1 MGESKSDAGAE
12 ASDKRQP
19 ERRLTDIEI
28 AQSAKL
34 KPVAKIA
41 AKLGIP
47 KEELEFYGR
56 YKAKIPISY
65 YEKIKGRQSGKLI
78 LVTAMTPTS
87 LGEGKTTIAI
97 GLAQA
102 LAKMGRKTVCALRE
116 PSLGP
121 VFGIKGGA
129 TGGGYSQVLPMED
142 INLHFTGDIHAIAS
156 ANNLLAALV
165 DNHIFQ
171 GNELKFKAVTWKRCM
186 DMNDRALRKVRVAL
200 LPPGH
205 EREDGFDI
213 TVASEA
219 MAIFCLSNNLDELKQ
234 KLGSVI
240 VGYNENDAPIY
251 ARDLNAEGA
260 MAALLRDAL
269 NPNLVQTL
277 EGVPAFVHGGPFAN
291 IAHGTNSIVATK
303 MALKLADCVVTEAG
317 FGSDLGAEKFFDIVS
332 GYGGFLPDAV
342 VIVASIR
349 ALKLHGGAD
358 REGLKTEDVAA
369 VEKGFANLLRHVENM
384 RKFGAEPV
392 VAINRFP
399 GDTKK
404 ELGKLDELCRGHNV
418 AFALSEVWARGGR
431 GGIALAEKV
440 LGEIGK
446 GAKTKPIYGWD
457 LPLEKKI
464 ETVVKGV
471 YRGAEVVFSE
481 SARAS
486 LEKAEKLGFEKL
498 PVCIAKTQYSF
509 SDDPRLLNAPE
520 GFTLTVREVRISA
533 GAGFVVAIA
542 GDIMTM
548 PGLPK
553 SPAAGRIDVREGRIT
568 GLF

>member
-1 MGESKSDAGAE
+1 MGELLS
-12 ASDKRQP
+12 
-19 ERRLTDIEI
+19 DIEI
-28 AQSAKL
+28 AQSAKSRRIE
-34 KPVAKIA
+34 KIA
-41 AKLGIP
+41 GKIGIP

-65 YEKIKGRQSGKLI
+65 YEKIKDRPAGKLI
-78 LVTAMTPTS
+78 LVTAITPTS
-87 LGEGKTTIAI
+87 LGEGKTTTSI

-102 LAKMGRKTVCALRE
+102 LAKMKKKAMVALRE

-121 VFGIKGGA
+121 VFGVKGGA
-129 TGGGYSQVLPMED
+129 TGGGYSQVVPMED
-142 INLHFTGDIHAIAS
+142 INLHFTGDIHAITT
-156 ANNLLAALV
+156 ANNLLAAMI

-171 GNELKFKAVTWKRCM
+171 GNELKFKTVTWKRCM
-186 DMNDRALRKVRVAL
+186 DMNDRALRKVRVAM

-205 EREDGFDI
+205 ERDDGFDI
-213 TVASEA
+213 SVASEV
-219 MAIFCLSNNLDELKQ
+219 MAIFCLSNNLEELKQ

-240 VGYNENDAPIY
+240 VGYNENNAPIC
-251 ARDLNAEGA
+251 ARALKAEGA
-260 MAALLRDAL
+260 MAALLKDAL

-291 IAHGTNSIVATK
+291 IAHGTNSIIATK
-303 MALKLADCVVTEAG
+303 MALRLSDYVVTESG
-317 FGSDLGAEKFFDIVS
+317 FGSDLGAEKYFDIVS
-332 GYGGFLPDAV
+332 RYGGFLPDAV

-349 ALKLHGGAD
+349 ALKLHGGAG
-358 REGLKTEDVAA
+358 RENLKAEDVSA
-369 VEKGFANLLRHVENM
+369 VEKGFSNLLRHVENM

-399 GDTKK
+399 ADSKAELKK
-404 ELGKLDELCRGHNV
+404 LAELCAANNV
-418 AFALSEVWARGGR
+418 AFALSEIWAKGGR

-440 LGEIGK
+440 LGALEMGK
-446 GAKTKPIYGWD
+446 KTRPIYNLD
-457 LPLEKKI
+457 MPLEKKI
-464 ETVVKGV
+464 ETVVREI
-471 YRGAEVVFSE
+471 YRGKEVVFSDNAKAMLE
-481 SARAS
+481 RARA
-486 LEKAEKLGFEKL
+486 LGFGQL

-509 SDDPRLLNAPE
+509 SDDAKLLNAPE
-520 GFTLTVREVRISA
+520 GFTVAVREIRVSA

-553 SPAAGRIDVREGRIT
+553 SPAAERIDVRGNRIT